1 MPKAAVA
8 GLTRALA
15 VDHAGEGIRV
25 NAVRPGP
32 IFRRFHERRATT
44 AGKEFEDFKAE
55 FGRNTMLKRP
65 GTPREVAACI
75 LLLASDEASYVT
87 GTCSWTAA
95 RQQCDRGVFGSGAGR
110 ARSVRAD
117 VAGVYLPAPPRG
129 GDPTR

>member
-32 IFRRFHERRATT
+32 IFTRFHERRATT

-75 LLLASDEASYVT
+75 LLPRLRRSLLRDRHLFVD
-87 GTCSWTAA
+87 GGQTAM
-95 RQQCDRGVFGSGAGR
+95 
-110 ARSVRAD
+110 
-117 VAGVYLPAPPRG
+117 
-129 GDPTR
+129 